1 MTCHIPL
8 DSALLRLG
16 MERPIVTG
24 HVHLGLH
31 LMSLVFEAIFLGVQL
46 HLQIFWGEMLYI
58 MKGRMKTFPHL
69 LKRESR
75 L

>member
-1 MTCHIPL
+1 MCHIPL

-31 LMSLVFEAIFLGVQL
+31 LMSLVLETIFLGRSVTL
-46 HLQIFWGEMLYI
+46 ADFWGGNALYPEENENFSSSF
-58 MKGRMKTFPHL
+58 K
-69 LKRESR
+69 KRK
-75 L
+75 